1 MSKLPKW
8 GEAVV
13 VVQLLCDSVAR
24 CSGRKNKTNALEALV
39 IAGFTRPQHSSAGLL
54 PPVEYEKITAI
65 QPEAA

>member
-1 MSKLPKW
+1 M
-8 GEAVV
+8 
-13 VVQLLCDSVAR
+13 VQLLCDSVAR